1 MRVPFR
7 RVVARRPKVI
17 GGLAAIAAVLLVVG
31 QVAFAGSV
39 SSGTNPIVVPGDAA
53 GNPLAINVVATGFPE
68 GEGLA
73 FVEQC
78 DGVDPGT
85 AGYSPLTHCDS
96 ATSPAATDVGADGV
110 ASFPASDPNF
120 AFTPFK
126 GQSPQHKFNCV
137 APGES
142 APSAKPTFSN
152 CQIRVSTNNLATTTD
167 QAYFTITLP
176 ATVLHTPSDIGSC
189 TGQVGLATNK
199 NATNATTPLGD
210 QTTQGVAQPTALL
223 KNLADS
229 AKPVLGGSCSIKLR
243 KGDATHP
250 AGGTLALTPKAFTG
264 KFVGNISCATSGAAD
279 GVDATIGD
287 AYEASGKF
295 TMPMVELN
303 DLLKPYSIQMQLTVS
318 GRNALGQDVV
328 DVDGTV
334 LKGPGTGSHV
344 SGSLWV
350 APVAKAPKGTLA
362 SATAYG
368 TGYVLDNTA
377 KNACHD
383 GTAGNA
389 SVGFYLFGGGG
400 TSATSPEGHTAT
412 GLHFDLG

>member
-1 MRVPFR
+1 L
-7 RVVARRPKVI
+7 I
-17 GGLAAIAAVLLVVG
+17 GAAAAITAVLLVLAG
-31 QVAFAGSV
+31 VAFAGSI

-53 GNPLAINVVATGFPE
+53 GNPQPINVVATGYPE
-68 GEGLA
+68 GEGNV

-85 AGYSPLTHCDS
+85 AGYSALTHCDS
-96 ATSPAATDVGADGV
+96 ATSPAAVDVGPDGV
-110 ASFPASDPNF
+110 ASFPADDPNF

-137 APGES
+137 ATGEP
-142 APSAKPTFSN
+142 APSAKPTFDD

-176 ATVLHTPSDIGSC
+176 ATVLHTPTDIGSC

-199 NATNATTPLGD
+199 NAAGVTTPLGD
-210 QTTQGVAQPTALL
+210 QTTQGVAQPTVLQ
-223 KNLADS
+223 KNLADP
-229 AKPVLGGSCSIKLR
+229 AKPVLGGSCSIQLR

-250 AGGTLALTPKAFTG
+250 AGGTLSLTPKAVTG
-264 KFVGNISCATSGAAD
+264 KLIGNISCATSTTAD
-279 GVDATIGD
+279 AVDATAAD
-287 AYEASGKF
+287 AYRASGKL
-295 TMPMVELN
+295 TIPMVQLN
-303 DLLKPYSIQMQLTVS
+303 DLSKPYSIQLQVTIT
-318 GRNALGQDVV
+318 GRSPLGQDVV

-334 LKGPGTGSHV
+334 LKGPGTGAHV
-344 SGSLWV
+344 SGTLWMD
-350 APVAKAPKGTLA
+350 PVVKAPTGTAANTTL
-362 SATAYG
+362 YN
-368 TGYVLDNTA
+368 TGYLLNNTA
-377 KNACHD
+377 KNACND

-412 GLHFDLG
+412 GLHLELG